1 MIRQTPRPLFCKA
14 GKFCQATSGI
24 IPFVSPA
31 MTVNREW
38 KHLWDTESSV
48 SFGSGLDWKQT
59 SIISLQS
66 NSKYLSEI
74 CTINKTYLHKNPQPQ
89 DCLAK
94 IKIIKKKANNKKK
107 SSIITT
113 SSVGIGQQYLK
124 IQGMVKGNGI
134 TQQSVVPP
142 DTFIIDIP
150 TWNKSV

>member
-1 MIRQTPRPLFCKA
+1 MH
-14 GKFCQATSGI
+14 
-24 IPFVSPA
+24 
-31 MTVNREW
+31 N
-38 KHLWDTESSV
+38 
-48 SFGSGLDWKQT
+48 KQN
-59 SIISLQS
+59 L
-66 NSKYLSEI
+66 
-74 CTINKTYLHKNPQPQ
+74 
-89 DCLAK
+89 LAQEFSTTRLLK
-94 IKIIKKKANNKKK
+94 IKIKKKSKHQKK

>member
-1 MIRQTPRPLFCKA
+1 MHNKQNLLAQK
-14 GKFCQATSGI
+14 
-24 IPFVSPA
+24 
-31 MTVNREW
+31 
-38 KHLWDTESSV
+38 SSTTR
-48 SFGSGLDWKQT
+48 L
-59 SIISLQS
+59 L
-66 NSKYLSEI
+66 SK
-74 CTINKTYLHKNPQPQ
+74 NKNNK
-89 DCLAK
+89 
-94 IKIIKKKANNKKK
+94 KKKANNKKK

>member
-1 MIRQTPRPLFCKA
+1 M
-14 GKFCQATSGI
+14 
-24 IPFVSPA
+24 
-31 MTVNREW
+31 
-38 KHLWDTESSV
+38 
-48 SFGSGLDWKQT
+48 
-59 SIISLQS
+59 
-66 NSKYLSEI
+66 
-74 CTINKTYLHKNPQPQ
+74 HKNPQPQ

-94 IKIIKKKANNKKK
+94 IKIIIKKSKQQKKK